1 MDSSR
6 ASHDEQVYSQQFH
19 VPPATGQYP
28 PSDGM
33 AQTTLPPSDLTFNA
47 SPMPAPATWADQQ
60 LVYGIALDLQ
70 TPSLDDPNPSA
81 TAWNASLAQTA
92 ASSSTTPELAAPTL
106 PGLSTAAMPS
116 FDASMSLSPPQILV
130 GNSTA
135 FPITSRLR
143 NQSVNQ
149 TPSNREQTQ
158 RPSSVGARQSAH
170 GLRNIQSA
178 DNMST
183 SRQSLSQRPSSSEGA
198 TRPSSASKRS
208 NDPHDERMDFVSD
221 GGSEEDEKLKI
232 SRERNRIAA
241 AKTRRKK
248 KRSAKEI
255 EDRAREIEQT
265 NTLLHHEVRVLRDE
279 FSTLRYCALSH
290 DPTAG
295 CKCTPLHRYNEHK
308 AKEIA
313 EEVAKGI

>member
-1 MDSSR
+1 
-6 ASHDEQVYSQQFH
+6 
-19 VPPATGQYP
+19 
-28 PSDGM
+28 
-33 AQTTLPPSDLTFNA
+33 
-47 SPMPAPATWADQQ
+47 MPTPATWADQQ

-70 TPSLDDPNPSA
+70 TPSIDYANPS
-81 TAWNASLAQTA
+81 TSDWNGSLPQIA
-92 ASSSTTPELAAPTL
+92 ASSSTTPELAAPNL
-106 PGLSTAAMPS
+106 PGRATAAMPS
-116 FDASMSLSPPQILV
+116 FDASMSLSPPQILM

-135 FPITSRLR
+135 FPITARLR
-143 NQSVNQ
+143 DRSAKQ
-149 TPSNREQTQ
+149 TPSDREKAQ
-158 RPSSVGARQSAH
+158 RSSSVGDRQSVY
-170 GLRNIQSA
+170 GLRSIQSA

-183 SRQSLSQRPSSSEGA
+183 PRQSLPQRPKSSGGPA
-198 TRPSSASKRS
+198 RPSSASKR
-208 NDPHDERMDFVSD
+208 NHDRDDERTGSVSD
-221 GGSEEDEKLKI
+221 EGSEEDEKLKI